1 MEENSPV
8 IQPIYNRTGNLQRKM
23 EVVLLYIAELNRML
37 RYYGWVFEND
47 PWFAE
52 RLREAK
58 AIYADLEQTFRK
70 EIEGVGPVDQS
81 TEEKMEAITRYLI
94 DKYKDAWIELA
105 KGTEGHDGNG

>member
-8 IQPIYNRTGNLQRKM
+8 IQPIYNRAGNLQRKM
-23 EVVLLYIAELNRML
+23 EVVLRHIAELNRML

-70 EIEGVGPVDQS
+70 EIEGVGSADES
-81 TEEKMEAITRYLI
+81 AEEKMEAITHYLM

-105 KGTEGHDGNG
+105 KGPEG

>member
-1 MEENSPV
+1 MEENKTV
-8 IQPIYNRTGNLQRKM
+8 IQPIYNRAGNLQRKM
-23 EVVLLYIAELNRML
+23 EVVPRYIAELNRML

-70 EIEGVGPVDQS
+70 EIEGVGSADES
-81 TEEKMEAITRYLI
+81 AEEKMEAITHYLM

-105 KGTEGHDGNG
+105 KGPEG